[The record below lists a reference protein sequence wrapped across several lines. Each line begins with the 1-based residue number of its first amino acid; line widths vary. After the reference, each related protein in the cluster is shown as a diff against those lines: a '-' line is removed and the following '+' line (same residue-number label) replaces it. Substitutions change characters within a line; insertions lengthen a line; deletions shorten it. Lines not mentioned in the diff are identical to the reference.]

1 MFKRALGNKKI
12 LVTILAVILVTVGG
26 TLASTSAAVGAPAW
40 AFNGAYAEYKASYAT
55 SGTSMSATMK
65 CTISNVDV
73 DAQTCEVSLSYSGL
87 GASVNAMNQTASFA
101 EPPFFIISPNVL
113 ATLNSGQVPSNMA
126 GGQISKDVSIDVQ
139 AGTFITDKITA
150 SGASEWI
157 ETKTGLIVKMSGTI
171 PGNSVLGSGQ
181 SAQMELAS
189 TNILSNGGNGV
200 LSASN
205 LLIYLI
211 IAALV
216 VVALVGGLFLYKKRA
231 GKQTTLN
238 PNLAAT
244 TQQSA
249 NSSSE
254 AIDKL
259 RRLKAMFDK
268 GLITQQEYDEQ
279 KKRLLES
286 I

>member
-1 MFKRALGNKKI
+1 MLKRAHGNKKI
-12 LVTILAVILVTVGG
+12 LATLAVVILLTVGG
-26 TLASTSAAVGAPAW
+26 TLASTSAAVGTPAW
-40 AFNGAYAEYKASYAT
+40 AFNGAYAEYKASYAS
-55 SGTSMSATMK
+55 SGTSIGATMK
-65 CTISNVDV
+65 CTISNVNV
-73 DAQTCEVSLSYSGL
+73 EAQTCDVSLSYSGL
-87 GASVNAMNQTASFA
+87 GASVNAINQTASFA
-101 EPPFFIISPNVL
+101 EPPFFIINPNVL
-113 ATLNSGQVPSNMA
+113 ATLNSGQVPSSMA
-126 GGQISKDVSIDVQ
+126 GGQISKDVSVNVQ

-157 ETKTGLIVKMSGTI
+157 DTKTGLIIKMSGTI

-200 LSASN
+200 LGASS
-205 LLIYLI
+205 LLIYLV
-211 IAALV
+211 IAALIA
-216 VVALVGGLFLYKKRA
+216 VAGVGGFFLYKKQA
-231 GKQTTLN
+231 KKQAMLTPT
-238 PNLAAT
+238 LAAT

-259 RRLKAMFDK
+259 GRLKAMFDK

-279 KKRLLES
+279 KKRMLEN